1 MAAESGGG
9 QIVASV
15 TEVGY
20 HPMSFPSL
28 GAIFTAEAIGAS
40 YEKTVVDLLNGEQK
54 TPEYLAISPY
64 GKVPALTDGDFKMA
78 ESAAIMRYI
87 ARRENSD
94 LYPSDIQAQAE
105 IDQWMD
111 YVNHHIRSP
120 VGRVQFNRVV
130 APMVGAKVDEG
141 SMHLGLQLLSKN
153 LPVLEARLSET
164 AFLCGNTMSLADISL
179 VAALEPVKMAKID
192 MSPYPTLSA
201 WLDARRSETF
211 YTNIHTHFGAEMG
224 Q

>member
-1 MAAESGGG
+1 MLN
-9 QIVASV
+9 IY
-15 TEVGY
+15 Y

-28 GAIFTAEAIGAS
+28 GPVFTAEAIGAS
-40 YEKTVVDLLNGEQK
+40 YNKTVVDLLNQEQK
-54 TPEYLAISPY
+54 SPEYLAISPY

-78 ESAAIMRYI
+78 ESAAIMRYM
-87 ARRENSD
+87 ARREKSD
-94 LYPSDIQAQAE
+94 IYPSDIKAQAE

-111 YVNHHIRSP
+111 YVNHHIRSA

-130 APMVGAKVDEG
+130 APMMGVRADETSIKVGLKFLEN
-141 SMHLGLQLLSKN
+141 N
-153 LPVLEARLSET
+153 LPVLEARLSDA
-164 AFLCGNTMSLADISL
+164 AFLCGDALTLADLAL

-192 MSPYPTLSA
+192 MTPYPTLTA
-201 WLDARRSETF
+201 WLTARRGETF